1 MRLTSNKRFKPASTS
16 DNSNPFSE
24 IFSLL
29 YNNIEFTAENG
40 IFDPTCRFQ
49 RKPVNYFYRDGFTLE
64 EILRFSA
71 PLLRDVFCYR
81 FNIWEGLEGDEIYF
95 RFMVINKIRDIWI
108 PFVKAVLKETSTS
121 LEHQSSREIENLKL
135 LIEMV
140 QKIRHKDHFHDF
152 IKYDQDFE
160 LNEKVKENERLHGVN
175 FHMNK
180 IDRII

>member
-1 MRLTSNKRFKPASTS
+1 MRLISAKRFKPAPTS

-24 IFSLL
+24 IFTLL
-29 YNNIEFTAENG
+29 YNNIEFTAEYG
-40 IFDPTCRFQ
+40 IFDPTTRFQ
-49 RKPVNYFYRDGFTLE
+49 SKAVNYFYQDGFTLE

-81 FNIWEGLEGDEIYF
+81 YTRLQGIDKDEIYF

-140 QKIRHKDHFHDF
+140 QKIRHEDHFHDF
-152 IKYDQDFE
+152 IKYDQDFT
-160 LNEKVKENERLHGVN
+160 LREKVKENERLHGVN

-180 IDRII
+180 IERII